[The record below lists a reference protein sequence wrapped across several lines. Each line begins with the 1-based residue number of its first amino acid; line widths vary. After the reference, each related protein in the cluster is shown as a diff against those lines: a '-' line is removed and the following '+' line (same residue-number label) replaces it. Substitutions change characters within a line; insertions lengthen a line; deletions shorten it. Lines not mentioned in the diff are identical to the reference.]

1 MKIAKRIALSGLS
14 CLPLA
19 ALLASQPALAET
31 TLYLGMNGGTM
42 ERLYADHVLPAF
54 EKANNVKVVIVPGT
68 SSDILAK
75 VQASKDNPQM
85 HLIFL
90 DDGIMYRAISMGLC
104 DTLQP
109 SAALAELPPQ
119 ARIKDQAAAV
129 SLGVT
134 GLAYNTR
141 MFKEKGWS
149 APTSW
154 MDLADKRFKDKVVFQ
169 SLASSTFGLHGFLMF
184 NRIQGG
190 TESDVEPGFKA
201 WPKTIGPNVLEY
213 IASSAKI
220 SEMVQTDEAAL
231 FPLTP
236 TQVTAL
242 KIKGVPVEYAQPK
255 EGAVVLN
262 VAECAIAKNNQPELT
277 QKLAAYLLTAEAQ
290 APALELGDQIPSNP
304 NTPTTDKTHD
314 QVQAMKK
321 YLETAVTIDWDQV
334 NQIRTE
340 WNARWSRSIER

>member
-1 MKIAKRIALSGLS
+1 MKNIKRIA
-14 CLPLA
+14 CTLPLA
-19 ALLASQPALAET
+19 VLLASTQAHAEP

-42 ERLYADHVLPAF
+42 ERLYADKVLPAF

-85 HLIFL
+85 HVMFL
-90 DDGIMYRAISMGLC
+90 DDGIMYRAIAMGLC

-109 SAALAELPPQ
+109 SPALAELP
-119 ARIKDQAAAV
+119 AKAKIKEQAAAV

-134 GLAYNTR
+134 GLAYNAR
-141 MFKEKGWS
+141 LFKEKGW
-149 APTSW
+149 APPTSW
-154 MDLADKRFKDKVVFQ
+154 MDMADSRYKDKLVFQ

-184 NRIQGG
+184 NRLQGG
-190 TESDVEPGFKA
+190 SETNVEPGFTA
-201 WPKTIGPNVLEY
+201 WPKTVGPNVLEY

-242 KIKGVPVEYAQPK
+242 KMRGVPVEYAQPK

-262 VAECAIAKNNQPELT
+262 VAECVIAKNNQSELA
-277 QKLAAYLLTAEAQ
+277 QKLAAYLLSAEAQ
-290 APALELGDQIPSNP
+290 APALEEGDQIPSNP
-304 NTPTTDKTHD
+304 TTPTSARTHAP
-314 QVQAMKK
+314 VAEMAK
-321 YLETAVTIDWDQV
+321 YLETAVSLDWDQI
-334 NQIRTE
+334 NQQRPA